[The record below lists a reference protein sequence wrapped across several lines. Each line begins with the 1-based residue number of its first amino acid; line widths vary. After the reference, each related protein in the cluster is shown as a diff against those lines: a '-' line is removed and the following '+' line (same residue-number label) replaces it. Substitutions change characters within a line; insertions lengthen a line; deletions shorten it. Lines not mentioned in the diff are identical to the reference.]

1 MGYIFSRL
9 GESFRVALA
18 AVLANRL
25 RSMLTVL
32 GIVIGIAV
40 VTVVAALLEGAQDF
54 INQTT
59 AGLGPG
65 IVRIDKASFQDF
77 VGDAQAF
84 AEARAK
90 RPDVTLED
98 YRGLRD
104 RLSGRLEV
112 GARID
117 AALPIGRGNR
127 TLDGIVVQGGT
138 ANLSELTTVRIDR
151 GRLLT
156 DFDDQYR
163 RAVCVIGKDVDEYL
177 FPETEAVGK
186 YVKLGG
192 AEYEVVGV
200 AAPLGSS
207 IGASQDGFVQIP
219 LGTFTRI
226 FGTRSRSI
234 SLLTRRAG
242 MSGNQPPGNGPA
254 AEVRGDNG
262 EVEELTRVAMR
273 LQRGLQPGEDDNF
286 SVTTA
291 KSIEAFAGRIT
302 AIIALVLYPL
312 TGIALAVAGVVVMNM
327 MLASVTERTR
337 EIGIRLAIGARRSDI
352 LIQFLIE
359 STLLTLAGGLIGV
372 AIAALLVWLG
382 AALTGFS
389 LRVPLWALAAA
400 IAVSSSIGTI
410 FGVVP
415 ARRASRL
422 DPIEALRKE

>member
-1 MGYIFSRL
+1 MDFSFSRWAEAL
-9 GESFRVALA
+9 RVATA
-18 AVLANRL
+18 AIVSHRL
-25 RSMLTVL
+25 RSLLTVL

-40 VTVVAALLEGAQDF
+40 VTVVAALLEGAQEF
-54 INQTT
+54 INRTA

-90 RPDVTLED
+90 RPDVSLDD
-98 YRGLRD
+98 YRRLRERLGD
-104 RLSGRLEV
+104 RLLV

-127 TLDGIVVQGGT
+127 TLDGIAVQGGT
-138 ANLSELTTVRIDR
+138 SNISELTTVRLDR
-151 GRLLT
+151 GRFLT
-156 DFDDQYR
+156 EFDDQYR
-163 RAVCVIGKDVDEYL
+163 RAVCIIGRDVDEYL
-177 FPETEAVGK
+177 FPDTEAVGK
-186 YVKLGG
+186 SVRLGG
-192 AEYEVVGV
+192 ADYEVVGV

-219 LGTFTRI
+219 IGTFTKL

-234 SLLTRRAG
+234 SLLTRARADQV
-242 MSGNQPPGNGPA
+242 MENA
-254 AEVRGDNG
+254 
-262 EVEELTRVAMR
+262 EVEELTRIAMR
-273 LQRGLQPGEDDNF
+273 LERGLQPGDEDDF
-286 SVTTA
+286 SVTTV

-302 AIIALVLYPL
+302 AIVALVLYPL

-359 STLLTLAGGLIGV
+359 STLLTLAGGVIGIV
-372 AIAALLVWLG
+372 IATLLVQLAALLTGFALSVPVWALV
-382 AALTGFS
+382 AALS
-389 LRVPLWALAAA
+389 
-400 IAVSSSIGTI
+400 VSSSIGTI
-410 FGVVP
+410 FGVFP

>member
-1 MGYIFSRL
+1 MAMTFGFSRWAEAL
-9 GESFRVALA
+9 RVAVAAILA
-18 AVLANRL
+18 HRL
-25 RSMLTVL
+25 RSLLTVI

-54 INQTT
+54 INKTA

-90 RPDVTLED
+90 RPDISLED
-98 YRGLRD
+98 FRGLRE
-104 RLSGRLEV
+104 RVKERLEV

-117 AALPIGRGNR
+117 AALPIGRAGR
-127 TLDGIVVQGGT
+127 SLDGVIVQGGT
-138 ANLSELTTVRIDR
+138 SNLAELTTVRVER
-151 GRLLT
+151 GRMLNE
-156 DFDDQYR
+156 FDDQYR
-163 RAVCVIGKDVDEYL
+163 RSVCLIGKDVDEYL
-177 FPETEAVGK
+177 FPDTDAVGK
-186 YVKLGG
+186 LVKLGG
-192 AEYEVVGV
+192 AEYEVIGV

-207 IGASQDGFVQIP
+207 IGASQDAFVQIP

-234 SLLTRRAG
+234 SLLARAR
-242 MSGNQPPGNGPA
+242 
-254 AEVRGDNG
+254 AELPLNNA
-262 EVEELTRVAMR
+262 EVEELTRIAMR
-273 LQRGLQPGEDDNF
+273 LQRGLQPGDEDTF
-286 SVTTA
+286 SVTTS

-302 AIIALVLYPL
+302 SIVALVLYPL

-359 STLLTLAGGLIGV
+359 STLLTLVGGLIGILV
-372 AIAALLVWLG
+372 ASLLVKVAALL
-382 AALTGFS
+382 TGFE
-389 LRVPLWALAAA
+389 LAVPIWALVAA
-400 IAVSSSIGTI
+400 ITVSSSIGTI
-410 FGVVP
+410 FGVFP
-415 ARRASRL
+415 ARRAARL

>member
-1 MGYIFSRL
+1 MTFGFSRWAEAL
-9 GESFRVALA
+9 RVAIAAILA
-18 AVLANRL
+18 HRL
-25 RSMLTVL
+25 RSFLTVI

-54 INQTT
+54 INKTA

-90 RPDVTLED
+90 RPDISLD
-98 YRGLRD
+98 DFRGLRERVKD
-104 RLSGRLEV
+104 RLLV

-117 AALPIGRGNR
+117 AALPIGRGGR
-127 TLDGIVVQGGT
+127 SLDGVVVQGGT
-138 ANLSELTTVRIDR
+138 SNISELTTIKLDR

-156 DFDDQYR
+156 EFDDQYR
-163 RAVCVIGKDVDEYL
+163 RTVCVIGKDVDEYL
-177 FPETEAVGK
+177 FPETDAVGK
-186 YVKLGG
+186 LVKLGG
-192 AEYEVVGV
+192 SEYEVVGV

-207 IGASQDGFVQIP
+207 IGASQDAFVQIP

-234 SLLTRRAG
+234 SLLTRAR
-242 MSGNQPPGNGPA
+242 SDQLLTNP
-254 AEVRGDNG
+254 

-273 LQRGLQPGEDDNF
+273 LQRGLQPGDDDDF
-286 SVTTA
+286 SVTTS

-302 AIIALVLYPL
+302 SIVALVLYPL

-359 STLLTLAGGLIGV
+359 STLL
-372 AIAALLVWLG
+372 
-382 AALTGFS
+382 
-389 LRVPLWALAAA
+389 
-400 IAVSSSIGTI
+400 
-410 FGVVP
+410 
-415 ARRASRL
+415 
-422 DPIEALRKE
+422 

>member
-1 MGYIFSRL
+1 MDFSFSRWAEAL
-9 GESFRVALA
+9 RVATA
-18 AVLANRL
+18 AIVSHRL
-25 RSMLTVL
+25 RSLLTVL

-40 VTVVAALLEGAQDF
+40 VTVVAALLEGAQEF
-54 INQTT
+54 INRTA

-90 RPDVTLED
+90 RPDVSLDD
-98 YRGLRD
+98 YRRLRERLGD
-104 RLSGRLEV
+104 RLLV

-127 TLDGIVVQGGT
+127 TLDGIAVQGGT
-138 ANLSELTTVRIDR
+138 SNISELTTVRLDR
-151 GRLLT
+151 GRFLT
-156 DFDDQYR
+156 EFDDQYR
-163 RAVCVIGKDVDEYL
+163 RAVCIIGRDVDEYL
-177 FPETEAVGK
+177 FPDTEAVGK
-186 YVKLGG
+186 SVRLGG
-192 AEYEVVGV
+192 ADYEVVGV

-219 LGTFTRI
+219 IGTFTKL

-234 SLLTRRAG
+234 SLLTRARADQV
-242 MSGNQPPGNGPA
+242 MENA
-254 AEVRGDNG
+254 

-273 LQRGLQPGEDDNF
+273 LERGLQPGDEDDF
-286 SVTTA
+286 SVTTV

-302 AIIALVLYPL
+302 AIVALVLYPL

-359 STLLTLAGGLIGV
+359 STLLTLAGGVIGIV
-372 AIAALLVWLG
+372 IATLLVQLAALLTGFALSVPVWALV
-382 AALTGFS
+382 AALS
-389 LRVPLWALAAA
+389 
-400 IAVSSSIGTI
+400 VSSSIGTI
-410 FGVVP
+410 FGVFP

>member
-1 MGYIFSRL
+1 MTTDMTFGFSRWAEAL
-9 GESFRVALA
+9 RVAIAAILA
-18 AVLANRL
+18 HRL
-25 RSMLTVL
+25 RSFLTVI

-54 INQTT
+54 INKTA

-90 RPDVTLED
+90 RPDISLD
-98 YRGLRD
+98 DFRGLRERVKD
-104 RLSGRLEV
+104 RLLV

-117 AALPIGRGNR
+117 AALPIGRGGR
-127 TLDGIVVQGGT
+127 SLDGVVVQGGT
-138 ANLSELTTVRIDR
+138 SNISELTTIKLDR

-156 DFDDQYR
+156 QFDDQYR
-163 RAVCVIGKDVDEYL
+163 RTVCVIGKDVDEYL
-177 FPETEAVGK
+177 FPETDAVGK
-186 YVKLGG
+186 LVKLGG
-192 AEYEVVGV
+192 SEYEVVGV

-207 IGASQDGFVQIP
+207 IGASQDAFVQIP

-234 SLLTRRAG
+234 SLLTRAR
-242 MSGNQPPGNGPA
+242 SDQLLTNP
-254 AEVRGDNG
+254 

-273 LQRGLQPGEDDNF
+273 LQRGLQPGDDDDF
-286 SVTTA
+286 SVTTS

-302 AIIALVLYPL
+302 SIVALVLYPL

-359 STLLTLAGGLIGV
+359 STLLTLVGGLIGV
-372 AIAALLVWLG
+372 VLATLLVQLAAL
-382 AALTGFS
+382 LTGFS
-389 LRVPLWALAAA
+389 LTVPIWALLAA
-400 IAVSSSIGTI
+400 ISVSSSIGTI
-410 FGVVP
+410 FGVFP
-415 ARRASRL
+415 ARRAARL

>member
-1 MGYIFSRL
+1 MIFSFSRWAEAL
-9 GESFRVALA
+9 RVATA
-18 AVLANRL
+18 AIVSHRL
-25 RSMLTVL
+25 RSCLTVL

-40 VTVVAALLEGAQDF
+40 VTVVAALLEGAQEF
-54 INQTT
+54 INRTA

-77 VGDAQAF
+77 IGDAQAF

-90 RPDVTLED
+90 RPDVSLDD
-98 YRGLRD
+98 YRRLRE
-104 RLSGRLEV
+104 RLGERLLV

-127 TLDGIVVQGGT
+127 TLDGIAVQGGT
-138 ANLSELTTVRIDR
+138 SNISELTTVRLDR
-151 GRLLT
+151 GRFLT
-156 DFDDQYR
+156 EFDDQYR
-163 RAVCVIGKDVDEYL
+163 RAVCIIGKDVDEYL
-177 FPETEAVGK
+177 FPDAEAVGK
-186 YVKLGG
+186 SLRLGG
-192 AEYEVVGV
+192 ADYEVVGV

-219 LGTFTRI
+219 IGTFTKL
-226 FGTRSRSI
+226 FGTRSRSV
-234 SLLTRRAG
+234 SLLTRARADQV
-242 MSGNQPPGNGPA
+242 MENT
-254 AEVRGDNG
+254 

-273 LQRGLQPGEDDNF
+273 LERGLQPGDEDDF

-302 AIIALVLYPL
+302 AIVALVLYPL

-359 STLLTLAGGLIGV
+359 STLLTLTGGVIGV
-372 AIAALLVWLG
+372 VIATVLVKLAALLTGFALSVPVWALV
-382 AALTGFS
+382 AALT
-389 LRVPLWALAAA
+389 
-400 IAVSSSIGTI
+400 VSSSIGTI
-410 FGVVP
+410 FGVFP